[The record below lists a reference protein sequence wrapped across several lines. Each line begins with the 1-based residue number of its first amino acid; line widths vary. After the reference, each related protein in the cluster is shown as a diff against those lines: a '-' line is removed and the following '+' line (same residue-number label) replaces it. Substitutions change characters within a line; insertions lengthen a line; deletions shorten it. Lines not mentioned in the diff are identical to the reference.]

1 MLIIWKYDQLCNF
14 ITHID
19 TPRIVVNTYRLWL
32 KITSAVSIPK
42 PRTGYTMSSLNC
54 NCNYKL
60 ATRCTIRG
68 CIVATWVVRCNQT
81 WIRLILPLTA
91 AHLLE
96 KHKGDGNVMQM
107 QCRVCIALLE
117 KMEMKTERLSPLTVT
132 TSLTTRCVVFTLQY
146 IFPHHSTSTRAYV
159 SVVWARLT
167 KLISL
172 RRAYRTSSGR
182 YVSPQTPKHAKQTLH
197 TTYSII
203 SQLNVV

>member
-1 MLIIWKYDQLCNF
+1 MLNS
-14 ITHID
+14 
-19 TPRIVVNTYRLWL
+19 YRHWL
-32 KITSAVSIPK
+32 KFTSGVSIPS
-42 PRTGYTMSSLNC
+42 PRSGHTMSSLNC

-68 CIVATWVVRCNQT
+68 CIVAKWVVRCNQT
-81 WIRLILPLTA
+81 WICLILSLTA

-96 KHKGDGNVMQM
+96 RHKGEGHVMQM
-107 QCRVCIALLE
+107 QCHVWIALLKE
-117 KMEMKTERLSPLTVT
+117 LELEMKTERLSPLNVT

-182 YVSPQTPKHAKQTLH
+182 YVSPQTAKHAKQTLH